1 MSSIMKCWLILHIQ
15 SETSTVAPIIE
26 DLFADME
33 SKHNWE
39 YDIPNLYYFSQIF
52 MNRARLYIHRWD
64 RNCAMALPNV
74 SKLWSWAVQIVAKL
88 IITRSFFYL
97 KYSHRGHGV
106 ECPLWVLI
114 LISTLPL
121 SLSCC
126 RWYHAAIDHVISTL
140 RPRQNGRHFPDDIVK
155 WIFLNENVWI
165 SINVS
170 LLKFVPKGPINNIPT
185 LVQIMAL
192 RRLGD
197 KPLSE
202 PMKVRLPTHIW
213 VNRPQWVKGFD
224 CTL

>member
-1 MSSIMKCWLILHIQ
+1 MIV
-15 SETSTVAPIIE
+15 TG
-26 DLFADME
+26 
-33 SKHNWE
+33 
-39 YDIPNLYYFSQIF
+39 QI
-52 MNRARLYIHRWD
+52 
-64 RNCAMALPNV
+64 
-74 SKLWSWAVQIVAKL
+74 AVKL
-88 IITRSFFYL
+88 IITRSFFYI

-106 ECPLWVLI
+106 ECALWVHI

-121 SLSCC
+121 SLSRC

-140 RPRQNGRHFPDDIVK
+140 RQRQNGRHFPDDIFK
-155 WIFLNENVWI
+155 WIFLNENIWI

-170 LLKFVPKGPINNIPT
+170 LLKFIPKGPINNIPT
-185 LVQIMAL
+185 LVQIMAW

-202 PMKVRLPTHIW
+202 PMMVRLPTHIC